1 MSMPTR
7 QGLDGQDN
15 HGGRWWWWWWWLGGV
30 GILLPGPPTSLR
42 TQLFH
47 FYHVERKD
55 QVGLGVGWGGGGGG
69 AGERG
74 FSTLKGLVL
83 LYCLYACWWPKYF
96 GHTVLPVTGAAP
108 DTKTATVYTL
118 ASSLWVCT
126 VQPLPLWLWPKCFY
140 P

>member
-1 MSMPTR
+1 MVVVVV
-7 QGLDGQDN
+7 
-15 HGGRWWWWWWWLGGV
+15 GRSRDPPSWSANLSEDAAIPFLSRGKERPGGV
-30 GILLPGPPTSLR
+30 
-42 TQLFH
+42 
-47 FYHVERKD
+47 
-55 QVGLGVGWGGGGGG
+55 GG

-74 FSTLKGLVL
+74 FSTLKGLVVFVL

-96 GHTVLPVTGAAP
+96 GHTVLPVIGTAP

-118 ASSLWVCT
+118 AFSLWACT